1 MIYIKRALT
10 LLLLLNNIMA
20 VEYIDGWWT
29 EWTNSYPSLT
39 ETQKQENALVAAAQL
54 SSDAWTLEAI
64 AGWLG
69 NVFTEGLGN
78 PGQWEIGYPIED
90 YNSYS
95 GRGLVGWTPWW
106 RLSDWLSNNGYNQNS
121 GAGQMAK
128 VLEEANYPNSEPG
141 YVFWVTSYNGETNYF
156 ATYKD
161 YTQGTLSPEEMAKWY
176 MNGYERP
183 GVPNLDSRQRGARK
197 WYEFL
202 QENFKPFE
210 KRLDTETPSPMS
222 GNKYYYQS
230 AYNLYYPEYAPGGSG
245 IPGSAGNCTWYAY
258 GRFGEINNFEPYENH
273 LSTGNAQDWYPT
285 NQQTEVYEYGVD
297 AKLGAIICFYGGG
310 DGGHVAIVE
319 EILDNG
325 DVLTSNSAYGIP
337 GTYFYTQVYSK
348 SNGYNFGSFTF
359 QGFIYSP
366 SVFSGGGLSTGKIIP
381 SWDMAANLQRAILS
395 KKICR
400 RLKYLR

>member
-1 MIYIKRALT
+1 MIYIKQALT

-29 EWTNSYPSLT
+29 EWTNSPPSLT
-39 ETQKQENALVAAAQL
+39 ETQKQENALVAADQL
-54 SSDAWTLEAI
+54 SSDGWTLEAI

-106 RLSDWLSNNGYNQNS
+106 RLSDWLSNNGYHQNS

-258 GRFGEINNFEPYENH
+258 GRFGEINNFEPYETTCRQAMRRTGIRPTSKRRCTSMA
-273 LSTGNAQDWYPT
+273 STR
-285 NQQTEVYEYGVD
+285 
-297 AKLGAIICFYGGG
+297 
-310 DGGHVAIVE
+310 
-319 EILDNG
+319 
-325 DVLTSNSAYGIP
+325 S
-337 GTYFYTQVYSK
+337 
-348 SNGYNFGSFTF
+348 
-359 QGFIYSP
+359 
-366 SVFSGGGLSTGKIIP
+366 
-381 SWDMAANLQRAILS
+381 
-395 KKICR
+395 
-400 RLKYLR
+400 